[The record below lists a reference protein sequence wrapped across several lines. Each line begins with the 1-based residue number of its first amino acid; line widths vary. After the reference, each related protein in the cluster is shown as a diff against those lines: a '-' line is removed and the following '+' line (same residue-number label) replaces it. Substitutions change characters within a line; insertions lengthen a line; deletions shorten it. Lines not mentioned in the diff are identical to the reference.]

1 MTSVDVSLQSLPFQ
15 SWTETFTHKSLDH
28 SVKIC
33 YQVAFQNV
41 LVPTIST
48 GRDVIVVFAHATGF
62 SKEIWDPLISDI
74 HHALQWSPLSLS
86 HTQSEPKLNRL
97 RVTYVAL
104 DAKSHG
110 NSTSGGDD
118 HKIDELL
125 DRNYEDILA
134 VIDDLEIADN
144 KKLNMI
150 GVGHSMAA
158 NISYFKK
165 SSVLEKMGRP

>member
-41 LVPTIST
+41 LVPANST
-48 GRDVIVVFAHATGF
+48 GRDVMVLFSHATGF
-62 SKEIWDPLISDI
+62 SKEIWDPIISDL
-74 HHALQWSPLSLS
+74 HNALQWSPLSLS
-86 HTQSEPKLNRL
+86 KTQRGPKLNRL
-97 RVTYVAL
+97 RVTHVAL
-104 DAKSHG
+104 DAKNHG
-110 NSTSGGDD
+110 NSTSGGAG
-118 HKIDELL
+118 HKIDELF

-144 KKLNMI
+144 KK
-150 GVGHSMAA
+150 
-158 NISYFKK
+158 KK
-165 SSVLEKMGRP
+165 